1 MFKSWCFRLMPKKKK
16 SLLKICDELWSK
28 LVKIRAGFRC
38 EYCWKT
44 SWLNSHHIRS
54 RTNYST
60 RYNLDNWI
68 CLCQAHH
75 TLSSQFSAHK
85 TPIEFIEWIKE
96 QRWEERYDNL
106 KLESNKIRDKNY
118 KKVEQYLLEE
128 TEKLTT

>member
-1 MFKSWCFRLMPKKKK
+1 MAKKKK

-60 RYNLDNWI
+60 RYNLDNGI

-75 TLSSQFSAHK
+75 TLSSTFSAHK
-85 TPIEFIEWIKE
+85 TPIEFIERIKE
-96 QRWEERYDNL
+96 ERGEEWYDNL
-106 KLESNKIRDKNY
+106 KLESSKIRDKNY

-128 TEKLTT
+128 TEKLTV

>member
-1 MFKSWCFRLMPKKKK
+1 MAKTKKK
-16 SLLKICDELWSK
+16 SLLKICDDLWSK
-28 LVKIRAGFRC
+28 LVKIRAWFRC

-44 SWLNSHHIRS
+44 TGLNSHHIRS

-60 RYNLDNWI
+60 RYNLDNGI

-96 QRWEERYDNL
+96 YRWEEWYDNL
-106 KLESNKIRDKNY
+106 KLESNKTRDKNY
-118 KKVEQYLLEE
+118 KKVETYLLEKTAE
-128 TEKLTT
+128 LTQ